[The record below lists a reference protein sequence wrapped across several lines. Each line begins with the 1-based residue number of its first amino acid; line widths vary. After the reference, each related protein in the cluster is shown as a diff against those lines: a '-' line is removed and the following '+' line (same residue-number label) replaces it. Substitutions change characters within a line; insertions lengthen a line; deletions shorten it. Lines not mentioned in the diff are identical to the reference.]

1 MRVAMLSSLF
11 CSTINTEVHSMDE
24 IAHTLQGLDNL
35 AQTKKQN
42 ALNER
47 DKIIEEQ
54 TMLRNR
60 WRGG

>member
-1 MRVAMLSSLF
+1 
-11 CSTINTEVHSMDE
+11 MDE
-24 IAHTLQGLDNL
+24 IAHTLQMLENL

>member
-1 MRVAMLSSLF
+1 
-11 CSTINTEVHSMDE
+11 MDE
-24 IAHTLQGLDNL
+24 IVHTLQGLENL